1 MLLFRSIIWYS
12 HLSIS
17 SASPPPPPLYIVP
30 GQFLTSKLPL
40 KLLFSIIVLNCDVSS
55 FLGIDISKCPP
66 LRLPANGYV
75 VCDHLIGAFCAPVC
89 NSGFVPETQPAQA
102 YVCNP
107 LRKAWAT
114 YPGGYPLPWPN
125 CIRSTKPWVFSSF
138 MRTWIQK
145 SWKRSDLC

>member
-1 MLLFRSIIWYS
+1 MCINS
-12 HLSIS
+12 
-17 SASPPPPPLYIVP
+17 
-30 GQFLTSKLPL
+30 
-40 KLLFSIIVLNCDVSS
+40 NCFF

-89 NSGFVPETQPAQA
+89 NPGFVPEVQPAQA

-125 CIRSTKPWVFSSF
+125 CVRSNVP
-138 MRTWIQK
+138 
-145 SWKRSDLC
+145 